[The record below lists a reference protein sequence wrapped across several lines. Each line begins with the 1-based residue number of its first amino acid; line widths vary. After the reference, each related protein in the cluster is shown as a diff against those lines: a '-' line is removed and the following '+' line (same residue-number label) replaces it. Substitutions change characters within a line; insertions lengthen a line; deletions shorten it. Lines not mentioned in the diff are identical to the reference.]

1 MHYVFLVSFGNIKIS
16 RFQNYY
22 SNSYSL
28 KEIIMITK
36 TYHII
41 TIDITQIIDCTLNPN
56 LYFSILK

>member
-1 MHYVFLVSFGNIKIS
+1 MHYIFLVSFGRIKIS